1 MKVLVFTAKSELFHT
16 EFSGRWKKN
25 VPPKYMY
32 DGTGVFSSTHIAV
45 VPTCV
50 VKAETQ
56 PKIAKISHENLLSK
70 ILSVR
75 NQNNIFAQN

>member
-1 MKVLVFTAKSELFHT
+1 
-16 EFSGRWKKN
+16 
-25 VPPKYMY
+25 MY
-32 DGTGVFSSTHIAV
+32 DGTGAFSSTHTVV

-50 VKAETQ
+50 VKAGIQ

-70 ILSVR
+70 ILSVH